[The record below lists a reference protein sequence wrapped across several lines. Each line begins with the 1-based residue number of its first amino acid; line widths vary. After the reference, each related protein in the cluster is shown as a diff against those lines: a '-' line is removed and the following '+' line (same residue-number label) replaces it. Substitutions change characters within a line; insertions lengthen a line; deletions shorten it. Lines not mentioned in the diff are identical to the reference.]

1 MQECDTEN
9 VKTNYKKYLKQLI
22 IDNFLEDEIIK
33 SVMENKPK
41 KNCTSET
48 TETAL
53 DEAINQNQTE
63 NLSNFFKVSQLIRN
77 EVLSSDKR

>member
-33 SVMENKPK
+33 SVRENKPK
-41 KNCTSET
+41 KYCTSET

-53 DEAINQNQTE
+53 DEAINQTQTE